1 MAGLD
6 GWRGWKGIGGLM
18 EGMEVMEGMGDQE
31 VEYGADEAA
40 GTNRNVEVEPAS
52 EIEG

>member
-18 EGMEVMEGMGDQE
+18 EGMEVMEMTKT
-31 VEYGADEAA
+31 VM
-40 GTNRNVEVEPAS
+40 VEVEKMAVGMEKEMATTTVS
-52 EIEG
+52 